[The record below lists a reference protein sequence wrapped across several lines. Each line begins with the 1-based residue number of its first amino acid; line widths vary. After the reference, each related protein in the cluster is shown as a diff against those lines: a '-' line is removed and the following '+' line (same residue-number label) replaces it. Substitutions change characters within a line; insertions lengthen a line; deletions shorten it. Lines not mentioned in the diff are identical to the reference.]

1 MLNIIISGAPGCG
14 KGTQSELIV
23 EKYKLNHLSTG
34 ELLRKE
40 IESKTQLGNEID
52 SYISKGNLVPDDMII
67 SILIKAIDRQSM
79 ETKGIILDGF
89 PRTVNQAEALE
100 EVLKMRNKSTTVF
113 IDLEVENRELISRLL
128 KRGETSGRS
137 DDNLETIKKR
147 LQIYEI
153 KTAPVKDYYKNINK
167 FTVVNGLGSVEEI
180 FEKISSEIDLRIS
193 SK

>member
-40 IESKTQLGNEID
+40 IDSKTQLGIEID
-52 SYISKGNLVPDDMII
+52 SFISKGNLVPDDMII

-79 ETKGIILDGF
+79 DTKGIILDGF

-100 EVLKMRNKSTTVF
+100 EVLKMRNKATTVF
-113 IDLEVENRELISRLL
+113 IDIEVDNRELISRLL

-153 KTAPVKDYYKNINK
+153 KTVPVKEYYKNINK
-167 FTVVNGLGSVEEI
+167 FAVVNGLGSIEEI
-180 FEKISSEIDLRIS
+180 FEKISSEIDLRLS
-193 SK
+193 AK

>member
-40 IESKTQLGNEID
+40 IDSKTQLGNEID
-52 SYISKGNLVPDDMII
+52 SFISKGNLVPDDMII

-79 ETKGIILDGF
+79 DTKGIILDGF

-100 EVLKMRNKSTTVF
+100 EVLKMRNKATTVF
-113 IDLEVENRELISRLL
+113 IDIEVDNRELISRLL

-153 KTAPVKDYYKNINK
+153 KTVPVKEYYKNINK
-167 FTVVNGLGSVEEI
+167 FAVVNGLGSIEEI
-180 FEKISSEIDLRIS
+180 FEKISSEIDLRLTA
-193 SK
+193 K

>member
-40 IESKTQLGNEID
+40 IDSKTQLGIEID
-52 SYISKGNLVPDDMII
+52 SFISKGNLVPDDMII

-79 ETKGIILDGF
+79 DTKGIILDGF

-100 EVLKMRNKSTTVF
+100 EVLKMRNKATTVF
-113 IDLEVENRELISRLL
+113 IDIEVDNRELISRLL

-153 KTAPVKDYYKNINK
+153 KTVPVKEYYKNINK
-167 FTVVNGLGSVEEI
+167 FAVVNGLGSIEEI
-180 FEKISSEIDLRIS
+180 FEKISSEIDLRLTA
-193 SK
+193 K

>member
-100 EVLKMRNKSTTVF
+100 EVLKMRNKETTVF

-167 FTVVNGLGSVEEI
+167 FTVVNGFGSVEEI
-180 FEKISSEIDLRIS
+180 FSKISSEIDLRIS
-193 SK
+193 AK

>member
-100 EVLKMRNKSTTVF
+100 DVLKMRNKSTTVF

>member
-40 IESKTQLGNEID
+40 IDSKTQLGNEID

-79 ETKGIILDGF
+79 DTKGIILDGF

-100 EVLKMRNKSTTVF
+100 EVLKMRNKATTVF
-113 IDLEVENRELISRLL
+113 IDIEVDNRELISRLL

-153 KTAPVKDYYKNINK
+153 KTVPVKEYYKNINK
-167 FTVVNGLGSVEEI
+167 FAVVNGLGSIEEI
-180 FEKISSEIDLRIS
+180 FEKISSEIDLRLS
-193 SK
+193 AK